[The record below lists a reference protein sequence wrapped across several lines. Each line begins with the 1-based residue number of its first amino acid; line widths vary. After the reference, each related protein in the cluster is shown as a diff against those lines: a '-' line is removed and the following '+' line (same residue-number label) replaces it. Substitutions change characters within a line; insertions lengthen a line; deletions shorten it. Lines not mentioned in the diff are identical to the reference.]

1 MRKIIAYILITAAVV
16 AGGATFKGISMQSKM
31 RYYCVAQWP
40 FDEDAA
46 DTTVEDSIG
55 SYDGTASKNTE
66 DMNAIGKING
76 ALDFNGDVNDYIDLG
91 DETIFTPT
99 TSGFSVSAWVYME
112 TLPCMY
118 IAYKK
123 YEWLLEVDEWSVGW
137 ALIDNN
143 TPEDTGNLSFY
154 GTSMQSTFDGN
165 WTHIVGTWNG
175 GTELSG
181 MKAYVN
187 GVEIS
192 QGESSAKDEPFYYP
206 RNTNNNFYI
215 GNDPCDSSYRSKY
228 LDNVTI
234 HNKALSQVEID
245 WLYNG
250 GDGREL

>member
-76 ALDFNGDVNDYIDLG
+76 ALDFNGVNDCVDIGATLESFFQRDFSLSFWVNRSAGGVANRYIIYSCNVLSGTVLVDIDASSSEIDFGYYTVYAEYGKMINTGGLSVIG
-91 DETIFTPT
+91 QWQHIVCVAKQTNPT
-99 TSGFSVSAWVYME
+99 TVTLSIYLNRVLVEEDTVSVSMGYYSGSSNLLLGNGAESGF
-112 TLPCMY
+112 
-118 IAYKK
+118 
-123 YEWLLEVDEWSVGW
+123 
-137 ALIDNN
+137 
-143 TPEDTGNLSFY
+143 Y
-154 GTSMQSTFDGN
+154 G
-165 WTHIVGTWNG
+165 I
-175 GTELSG
+175 
-181 MKAYVN
+181 
-187 GVEIS
+187 I
-192 QGESSAKDEPFYYP
+192 
-206 RNTNNNFYI
+206 
-215 GNDPCDSSYRSKY
+215 
-228 LDNVTI
+228 DNVTI

-245 WLYNG
+245 WLYNN